1 MASKKVNERRV
12 LPVVQEEAVVGK
24 RRVDRGAVRISRI
37 VTEHEETIP
46 TSTIEEQ
53 VEIERVARN
62 EWLEAPL
69 EPRQDGDTLI
79 IPVIE
84 EVTVVEK
91 RLLLR
96 EEIHVRKK
104 KVEKRS
110 EEKVVLRR
118 EDVKVE
124 RGE

>member
-1 MASKKVNERRV
+1 MASKKVTERRV
-12 LPVVQEEAVVGK
+12 IPVVQEEAVVGK
-24 RRVDRGAVRISRI
+24 RRVDRGAVRISRVI
-37 VTEHEETIP
+37 TEHEETIP
-46 TSTIEEQ
+46 TSTIEER

-62 EWLEAPL
+62 EWIDAPL

-104 KVEKRS
+104 KVEKRG
-110 EEKVVLRR
+110 EEKIVLRR

-124 RGE
+124 RD